1 MLHVHSFRAPGGWWG
16 GRCGFALFFF
26 IRRCVQIERGC
37 AGWSVILL
45 LAKCARDV
53 VSERQ
58 KKIQKG
64 EEKASHG
71 RARVHAKQTAVGV
84 GADVDLS
91 PRVLPLHKKKKSRA
105 RTAIVPGRGAASA
118 RQWGRR
124 PPPLTRSETGLPI
137 QRRAA
142 ATTRMRARGAP
153 PATSAP
159 TGLARPVGWSGGG
172 VRPPAGD
179 GHPWVTPPP
188 PPTTAAAAAS
198 TPRRLV
204 GSDGEKRTL
213 HRRCHYRAAVAKPT
227 RGS

>member
-37 AGWSVILL
+37 AGGSVILL

-91 PRVLPLHKKKKSRA
+91 PRVLPLHKKKKKPRQNSHCSRA
-105 RTAIVPGRGAASA
+105 RGSECAPVGTPPSPSNAKRDGLAHPAACRRHNPHARARRPTCHIRAHGVGQARWVVWRRCSPTGRG
-118 RQWGRR
+118 W
-124 PPPLTRSETGLPI
+124 PPLGHT
-137 QRRAA
+137 
-142 ATTRMRARGAP
+142 P
-153 PATSAP
+153 PATHHCSRGCQHAP
-159 TGLARPVGWSGGG
+159 SVGG
-172 VRPPAGD
+172 
-179 GHPWVTPPP
+179 
-188 PPTTAAAAAS
+188 
-198 TPRRLV
+198 
-204 GSDGEKRTL
+204 
-213 HRRCHYRAAVAKPT
+213 
-227 RGS
+227 